1 LDTEARDG
9 EATAGNGLVEG
20 DAPTEDGVAAK
31 GGGCGVGAEGGS
43 FCVAAG
49 IAGAIDGGGGGAM
62 AGD

>member
-1 LDTEARDG
+1 
-9 EATAGNGLVEG
+9 LVEG
-20 DAPTEDGVAAK
+20 DAPTGDGTAK